1 MLLSYD
7 HFLRKPDGKQ
17 GSRKSRFGDIC
28 PAQPIALS
36 LGATESCLLQI
47 KRSAHSY
54 LGLIHAAL
62 SGMLDPEAVSNGSLN
77 APPDERKGDRSH
89 R

>member
-1 MLLSYD
+1 M
-7 HFLRKPDGKQ
+7 
-17 GSRKSRFGDIC
+17 SRFSDIC
-28 PAQPIALS
+28 LAQLIALS
-36 LGATESCLLQI
+36 LGAMESCLLQI

-62 SGMLDPEAVSNGSLN
+62 SGMLDPEGVSNGSFN
-77 APPDERKGDRSH
+77 APPDERKGDRTH